1 MLTLQHL
8 YLNRGDRQCKRC
20 SLLYNLIP
28 PAGGAASTMTSP
40 AAKWS
45 SILFCSLLMMMIST
59 VLTRRAYDTR
69 ILSEKKN
76 TNIPDGF
83 ERTTSA
89 IGFSGQVDY
98 AYGHV
103 QCEGC
108 RVTVGPRKWR
118 FTRNKTKI
126 RTVISHI
133 SYTGVN
139 PSNETVCCTG
149 SVRGNCRGSSSL
161 IYSQFA
167 VAEEL
172 LYLPKR
178 SRQMERLRKPS
189 HSSVALLI
197 HMICNAMPLSVL
209 HPLHVGRCRL
219 IRSQF

>member
-1 MLTLQHL
+1 MQEV
-8 YLNRGDRQCKRC
+8 
-20 SLLYNLIP
+20 LYNLIP

-108 RVTVGPRKWR
+108 RGTVGPRKWR
-118 FTRNKTKI
+118 FTPIKQK
-126 RTVISHI
+126 
-133 SYTGVN
+133 Y
-139 PSNETVCCTG
+139 
-149 SVRGNCRGSSSL
+149 
-161 IYSQFA
+161 
-167 VAEEL
+167 
-172 LYLPKR
+172 
-178 SRQMERLRKPS
+178 ER
-189 HSSVALLI
+189 
-197 HMICNAMPLSVL
+197 
-209 HPLHVGRCRL
+209 
-219 IRSQF
+219 